1 VIEDS
6 FEKVHSALLCL
17 AVGAESKEEV
27 EEYVPSNDGLALKSK
42 KISTKKL
49 PPDLS
54 AIKIILALP
63 SDKYDNMSEEE
74 LEKEKTRLL
83 SLLNQNSISP
93 QKKD

>member
-42 KISTKKL
+42 KISTKKTSTRFVCHQNH
-49 PPDLS
+49 LS
-54 AIKIILALP
+54 TPKRQIRQ
-63 SDKYDNMSEEE
+63 YE
-74 LEKEKTRLL
+74 
-83 SLLNQNSISP
+83 
-93 QKKD
+93 